1 MQFDLSK
8 RYCYYFN
15 EICKIPHGSRNEKA
29 ISDFIVNFAKEHH
42 LEYKQDDVYN
52 VIIEKK
58 ASAGYEDS
66 EPIILQAHIDMV
78 NEKNKT
84 SNHDFDKDP
93 LDLYVDENGW
103 LHAKGT
109 TLGADDGK
117 GVAYMLAILED
128 DSLSHPALQ
137 CFFTSMEEIG
147 LLGAVNLKAEDV
159 KANKMINLDGG
170 GEFVT
175 TTSSAGG
182 ANVFVTKEVHFEAN
196 TDATYRLEVRGLL
209 GGHSGTLIHTEK
221 GNANI
226 IGARVLKEL
235 EIAGDDVTLVSFNG
249 GLKDNA
255 IPREADVVFTS
266 TTPFETL
273 QKDASKSIAGI
284 AKELEFSDAGFNAQ
298 LVQVETSDKKFAKED
313 SENCLNYAFLTPNGF
328 QHKSMAIEGLTQ
340 SSTNLGVITT
350 DDHSV
355 LFDHLIRSSI
365 DASTFDLLHKMETLA
380 KLFGM
385 TVEANTN
392 IKAWSFEANSPMR
405 ELYRKILK
413 DRGLELK
420 EVAIHG
426 GLETGVFKGLNPKL
440 DIITMGAISEGAH
453 TPDEKLDLASFDR
466 TYTILCEFLKES
478 K

>member
-1 MQFDLSK
+1 MDFDLSK

-15 EICKIPHGSRNEKA
+15 EIAKIPHGSRNEKA
-29 ISDFIVNFAKEHH
+29 ISDYIVNFAKEHG
-42 LEYKQDDVYN
+42 LSYKQDDTYN

-58 ASAGYEDS
+58 ASSGYEDS
-66 EPIILQAHIDMV
+66 VPILLQAHIDMV
-78 NEKNKT
+78 CEKNKT
-84 SNHDFDKDP
+84 SNHNFETDP
-93 LDLYVDENGW
+93 LELYVDEDGW

-128 DSLSHPALQ
+128 DSLSHPMLQ
-137 CFFTSMEEIG
+137 CYFTSMEEIG
-147 LLGAVNLKAEDV
+147 LLGAVNLKAEDI
-159 KANKMINLDGG
+159 KADRMINLDGG

-182 ANVFVTKEVHFEAN
+182 ANVFVTKEVTFVPN
-196 TDATYRLEVRGLL
+196 TDPTYRLEIRGLL
-209 GGHSGTLIHTEK
+209 GGHSGGLIHTEK
-221 GNANI
+221 GNSNI
-226 IGARVLKEL
+226 AATRILKEC
-235 EIAGDDVTLVSFNG
+235 EIHGLDITLVSFNG

-266 TTPFETL
+266 NSDTAVLEEAI
-273 QKDASKSIAGI
+273 KASAAGI
-284 AKELEFSDAGFNAQ
+284 WKELEFSDAGFNAT
-298 LVQVETSDKKFAKED
+298 LVKVETSDKKFKKED
-313 SENCLNYAFLTPNGF
+313 SEACLNYAYLTPNGF

-380 KLFGM
+380 SIFGM

-392 IKAWSFEANSPMR
+392 IKAWAYEAKSEMR
-405 ELYRKILK
+405 EIYRKVLK
-413 DRGLELK
+413 ERGLELK
-420 EVAIHG
+420 EQAIHG

-466 TYTILCEFLKES
+466 TYTILCDFLKEC

>member
-58 ASAGYEDS
+58 ASSGYEDS

-93 LDLYVDENGW
+93 LDLYVDEDGW

-147 LLGAVNLKAEDV
+147 LLGAVNLKAQDI

-182 ANVFVTKEVHFEAN
+182 ANVFVTKEIHFEEN

-226 IGARVLKEL
+226 MLKV
-235 EIAGDDVTLVSFNG
+235 G
-249 GLKDNA
+249 
-255 IPREADVVFTS
+255 
-266 TTPFETL
+266 
-273 QKDASKSIAGI
+273 
-284 AKELEFSDAGFNAQ
+284 
-298 LVQVETSDKKFAKED
+298 
-313 SENCLNYAFLTPNGF
+313 Y
-328 QHKSMAIEGLTQ
+328 
-340 SSTNLGVITT
+340 
-350 DDHSV
+350 
-355 LFDHLIRSSI
+355 
-365 DASTFDLLHKMETLA
+365 
-380 KLFGM
+380 
-385 TVEANTN
+385 
-392 IKAWSFEANSPMR
+392 
-405 ELYRKILK
+405 
-413 DRGLELK
+413 
-420 EVAIHG
+420 
-426 GLETGVFKGLNPKL
+426 
-440 DIITMGAISEGAH
+440 
-453 TPDEKLDLASFDR
+453 
-466 TYTILCEFLKES
+466 
-478 K
+478 

>member
-15 EICKIPHGSRNEKA
+15 EISKIPHGSRNEKG
-29 ISDFIVNFAKEHH
+29 ISDFIVNFAKEHN
-42 LEYKQDDVYN
+42 LTYKQDEVYN

-58 ASAGYEDS
+58 ASSGYEDS

-84 SNHDFDKDP
+84 SDHDFDKDP

-128 DSLSHPALQ
+128 DSLAHPFLQ
-137 CFFTSMEEIG
+137 CYFTSMEEIG

-182 ANVFVTKEVHFEAN
+182 ANVFVTKEVHFVEN

-226 IGARVLKEL
+226 IATRILKEL
-235 EIAGDDVTLVSFNG
+235 EFAGHDVTLVSFNG

-266 TTPFETL
+266 TAEKDKL
-273 QKDASKSIAGI
+273 EKDAEKSITGI
-284 AKELEFSDAGFNAQ
+284 WKELEFSDAGFNAK
-298 LVQVETSDKKFAKED
+298 LVSIETSSKKFNKED
-313 SENCLNYAFLTPNGF
+313 SECCLNYAYLTPNGF

-365 DASTFDLLHKMETLA
+365 DASTFDLLYKMETLA

-392 IKAWSFEANSPMR
+392 IKAWSFEAVSQMR
-405 ELYRKILK
+405 DLYRKILK

-466 TYTILCEFLKES
+466 TYTILCDFLKES

>member
-15 EICKIPHGSRNEKA
+15 EISKIPHGSRNEKG
-29 ISDFIVNFAKEHH
+29 ISDFIVNFAKEHN
-42 LEYKQDDVYN
+42 LTYKQDEVYN
-52 VIIEKK
+52 VIIEKP
-58 ASAGYEDS
+58 ASSGYEDS

-128 DSLSHPALQ
+128 DSLAHPFLQ
-137 CFFTSMEEIG
+137 CYFTSMEEIG

-182 ANVFVTKEVHFEAN
+182 ANVFVTKEVHFEDN
-196 TDATYRLEVRGLL
+196 TDATYQLEVRGLL

-226 IGARVLKEL
+226 IATRILKEL
-235 EIAGDDVTLVSFNG
+235 ELKGFDVTLVSFNG

-266 TTPFETL
+266 TTPFEELEKEAT
-273 QKDASKSIAGI
+273 KSIAGI
-284 AKELEFSDAGFNAQ
+284 WKELEFSDAGFNAKIIPI
-298 LVQVETSDKKFAKED
+298 ETANKKFNKED
-313 SENCLNYAFLTPNGF
+313 SECCLNYAYLTPNGF

-340 SSTNLGVITT
+340 SSTNLGVITN

-365 DASTFDLLHKMETLA
+365 DASTFDLLYKMETLA
-380 KLFGM
+380 NLFGM

-392 IKAWSFEANSPMR
+392 IKAWSFEAVSPMR
-405 ELYRKILK
+405 DLYRKILK

-466 TYTILCEFLKES
+466 TYTILCDFLKES

>member
-1 MQFDLSK
+1 MEFDLNK
-8 RYCYYFN
+8 RYFYYFN

-29 ISDFIVNFAKEHH
+29 LSDYIVNFAKEHH
-42 LEYKQDDVYN
+42 LDYKQDDVYN
-52 VIIEKK
+52 VIIEKP
-58 ASAGYEDS
+58 ASKGYEKS

-84 SNHDFDKDP
+84 SNHDFEKDP
-93 LDLYVDENGW
+93 LDLYVDEDGW
-103 LHAKGT
+103 LHARGT

-128 DSLSHPALQ
+128 NTLEHPFLQ
-137 CFFTSMEEIG
+137 CYFTTMEEIG
-147 LLGAVNLKAEDV
+147 LIGAVNLKKEDI
-159 KANKMINLDGG
+159 KADKLINLDGG

-175 TTSSAGG
+175 TTSSSGG
-182 ANVFVTKEVHFEAN
+182 ANVFVTKEVNFVPNE
-196 TDATYRLEVRGLL
+196 DPTYQLEIRGLL

-221 GNANI
+221 GNANTI
-226 IGARVLKEL
+226 AIRILKEA
-235 EIAGDDVTLVSFNG
+235 EIHDCNITLVSFNG

-266 TTPFETL
+266 TTPFDELEKVICT
-273 QKDASKSIAGI
+273 SIEGI
-284 AKELEFSDAGFNAQ
+284 YKELEFSDSGFKAN
-298 LVQVETSDKKFAKED
+298 LVKVETASKKFAQDD
-313 SENCLNYAFLTPNGF
+313 SECCLNYAYLAPNGF

-350 DDHSV
+350 SEHSV
-355 LFDHLIRSSI
+355 SFDHLIRSCI
-365 DASTFDLLHKMETLA
+365 DASTFDLLYKMETLA

-385 TVEANTN
+385 TVEKNTN

-405 ELYRKILK
+405 ELYRKILH
-413 DRGLELK
+413 DRNLELEEK
-420 EVAIHG
+420 AVHG
-426 GLETGVFKGLNPKL
+426 GLETGVFKGLNPKM

-466 TYTILCEFLKES
+466 TYTILCDFLKES